1 MKGKMRKLVAFMLA
15 TIMVL
20 AMGITASAQRVGAEV
35 DNTATITINN
45 ASKGET
51 YAVYKLFSA
60 SVTGTENGSIA
71 YTGDIPDSLATY
83 FTKDASG
90 NVTATAAA
98 KDASGN
104 ASEGLQDA
112 LAAWTESQTATATA
126 VSDGSTLD
134 FVGLEYGYYV
144 VTTSQG
150 SNALTV
156 TSTNPDASVY
166 DKNASTPSVDPDEGK
181 KVDDDDVYIGQ
192 TVSYKLTLQRKSC
205 PIPYMTHCRSTCLM

>member
-20 AMGITASAQRVGAEV
+20 AMGMTASAQQVGTGA

-60 SVTGTENGSIA
+60 SVTGTEDGSIA

-112 LAAWTESQTATATA
+112 LAAWAEASAKAASWVPHPTPAT
-126 VSDGSTLD
+126 
-134 FVGLEYGYYV
+134 
-144 VTTSQG
+144 
-150 SNALTV
+150 
-156 TSTNPDASVY
+156 
-166 DKNASTPSVDPDEGK
+166 
-181 KVDDDDVYIGQ
+181 
-192 TVSYKLTLQRKSC
+192 
-205 PIPYMTHCRSTCLM
+205 